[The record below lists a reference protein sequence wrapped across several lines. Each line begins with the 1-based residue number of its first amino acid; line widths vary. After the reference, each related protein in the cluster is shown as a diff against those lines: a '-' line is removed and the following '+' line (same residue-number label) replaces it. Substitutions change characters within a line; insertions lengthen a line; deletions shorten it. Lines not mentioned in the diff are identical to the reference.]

1 MSSDHP
7 GDAPHA
13 AESGRSPEWKPASKI
28 AAVTVHA
35 DSAVVRRE
43 CFVPTVEGERVRK
56 VRIARL
62 PLALVDASVQV
73 RAVAADGAGSAVRV
87 LDAVVRLEGFPAGG
101 DGSESDERETPR
113 ALRELEAEL
122 ALWRE
127 RLDARRKSKQDLLE
141 AKLRARPESTGRT
154 NQHSRQT
161 LRSRL
166 RFADFLEARRAKV
179 QASCDEAARE
189 IERLE
194 EKKTKLLRDETLAHD
209 DARRRGPKFWKDLV
223 VTLETLPQEESSAGL
238 GSPPPA
244 AGELPAGTTLQ
255 IEYLVPGVRWYP
267 LYRLRFNQTLDQAE
281 LTLRAGVLQSTGES
295 WDQVELTVASTHPV
309 RPVQPAVLPSLRL
322 GRAQQRPETRGWR
335 EPPTF
340 SEEWIGELTRMQS
353 AAREA
358 ALRLARGGDEDGDA
372 EGALALPPTDRTGS
386 GTEIYSPTSAASA
399 DYAAVARGGMVRGF
413 AAEAP
418 STRAPDTAFGAAV
431 SAVYAKKPEPPR
443 PPAASAA
450 AAPIMMSMAAPMQ
463 DAAPRARR
471 ALASSAPGTVGA
483 ATAGAEKL
491 FHAFQPEDTDA
502 DGWNW
507 QDPSDFLNYQGLR
520 MIGPSM
526 EDADL
531 PRGRLVF
538 VDEIRDAARRLGCEP
553 MALRRGLRAAER
565 DEPGASASLPT
576 YARVCEFQP
585 GLEGSRTARGRC
597 SVPSSGQYHVVTL
610 DEIPL
615 KFEMRFVAVPRTARE
630 AFRVMEW
637 KNPQPQPLLEGP
649 VDVLIEGAYWSTVR
663 LPNTPAKAK
672 CELGLG
678 VEDGIKLYRNA
689 RYKESA
695 TRLTGA
701 LELQHQI
708 TVDISNH
715 LPQPVTLEVR
725 ERTPVSEYDADK
737 VSVRVHAAAPPW
749 QPFTQDEPG
758 GCKGGF
764 RWIVQLPPGGKQS
777 LVASYTIG
785 IWSNEELVGG
795 NRREE

>member
-7 GDAPHA
+7 GDARSA
-13 AESGRSPEWKPASKI
+13 AESGPTVEWKPASKI

-43 CFVPTVEGERVRK
+43 CFVPAVEGERVRK

-73 RAVAADGAGSAVRV
+73 RAVAVGGLAGAARV
-87 LDAVVRLEGFPAGG
+87 LDAVVRLEGVPSG
-101 DGSESDERETPR
+101 DGSDSDEGETPR
-113 ALRELEAEL
+113 VLRELEAEL

-127 RLDARRKSKQDLLE
+127 RLDARRKSKQELLE

-179 QASCDEAARE
+179 QASCDEASRE

-194 EKKTKLLRDETLAHD
+194 EKKAKLLRDETLAHD

-223 VTLETLPQEESSAGL
+223 VTLETLPAEESSAGL
-238 GSPPPA
+238 GGPSPS
-244 AGELPAGTTLQ
+244 AGEPAGTTLR

-267 LYRLRFNQTLDQAE
+267 LYRLRFNQALDQAE
-281 LTLRAGVLQSTGES
+281 LTLRAGVLQTTGES

-309 RPVQPAVLPSLRL
+309 RPVQPAVLSSLRL

-358 ALRLARGGDEDGDA
+358 ALRLARGGDDGGDV
-372 EGALALPPTDRTGS
+372 ETALALPPTDRVGT
-386 GTEIYSPTSAASA
+386 GTEAYSPPSGASA
-399 DYAAVARGGMVRGF
+399 DYASVTRGGTVRGF
-413 AAEAP
+413 SAEPP
-418 STRAPDTAFGAAV
+418 STRTPDTIYGQAAA
-431 SAVYAKKPEPPR
+431 AVYAKKPDPPR
-443 PPAASAA
+443 PPAAP
-450 AAPIMMSMAAPMQ
+450 APIMMSMAAPMQ

-471 ALASSAPGTVGA
+471 AMASSAPGTFGA
-483 ATAGAEKL
+483 APAGVDKL
-491 FHAFQPEDTDA
+491 FHAIGLDDSDS

-520 MIGPSM
+520 MIGPSL

-538 VDEIRDAARRLGCEP
+538 IDEIRDAARRLGCEP

-565 DEPGASASLPT
+565 DEPGATASLPT

-615 KFEMRFVAVPRTARE
+615 NFEMRFVAVPRTARE

-663 LPNTPAKAK
+663 LPNTPGKAK

-708 TVDISNH
+708 TVDVSNH
-715 LPQPVTLEVR
+715 LPQPITLEVR

-737 VSVRVHAAAPPW
+737 VSVRVHAALPPW
-749 QPFTQDEPG
+749 QPFSLDEPG

-764 RWIVQLPPGGKQS
+764 HWIIQLPPGGKQS